1 MVNMVKT
8 IAEKYADTI
17 WNQKDLQ
24 VIDQLLHPEI
34 VIHSLFGK
42 YQGRQAMRDVVQA
55 WLKAFPD
62 LAVTTLSTLTEVD
75 KVMIQWKAQGTHQGA
90 FKGIQPTGKPVHY
103 EGVTIYRIQDQ
114 QIIEYWAYLDMQ
126 YLFHQIR

>member
-1 MVNMVKT
+1 MVKT
-8 IAEKYADTI
+8 IAENYAEAI
-17 WNQKDLQ
+17 WNQKDLH

-34 VIHSLFGK
+34 VIHSLLGK
-42 YQGRQAMRDVVQA
+42 FQGRQAMKDVVQA
-55 WLKAFPD
+55 WLEAFPD

-75 KVMIQWKAQGTHQGA
+75 KVMIQWKAQGTHQGV

-103 EGVTIYRIQDQ
+103 EGVTIYRIQEQ
-114 QIIEYWAYLDMQ
+114 KIIEYWAYLDMH